1 MELRRSR
8 QVHTLLHMFTH
19 PCDPGIS
26 MALMH
31 RLAGFRPQ
39 LTPHAAESYTRAR
52 TDAAAATVVPSHMQ
66 RFPPCVHM
74 PDPELEYGTR
84 NQIRTGTGSSSVSQF
99 RRTSGPG

>member
-8 QVHTLLHMFTH
+8 QGHTLLHTFTH

-31 RLAGFRPQ
+31 RLAGFRPR
-39 LTPHAAESYTRAR
+39 LTPHAAESHSSSR

-66 RFPPCVHM
+66 RFPPCRHM
-74 PDPELEYGTR
+74 SAPELEYGTR